1 VAAFLQDLIRSLV
14 PIDGPLLT
22 QLPPA
27 LRQTGKWVA
36 IGTGSALLLV
46 WNDQL
51 VLITGAGVGILF
63 AAYGMRSI
71 GWRAMITDG
80 MNLLDDLNTKLNR
93 HQQAGVNQPRK
104 HLPDYNHCLRDITD
118 ADPLKRLIA
127 VRQLHDIIIVAK
139 PTQQAHIAEYFRIM
153 LSREPDEMIREAL
166 LEGLAM
172 ISKIEPL
179 KNRRQPSSRPIQ
191 LRQTIFPPSLEASLE
206 TAFAIRATEERF
218 EREST
223 IG

>member
-1 VAAFLQDLIRSLV
+1 VAAFLEDLIRSLV

-22 QLPPA
+22 QLPLN
-27 LRQTGKWVA
+27 LRQTGKWLA

-51 VLITGAGVGILF
+51 VLVTGIGVGVLF
-63 AAYGMRSI
+63 AAYGMGSI

-80 MNLLDDLNTKLNR
+80 MNLLDELNAKLNR
-93 HQQAGVNQPRK
+93 HQPKQS
-104 HLPDYNHCLRDITD
+104 LPDYNRCLLDITD
-118 ADPLKRLIA
+118 PDPLKRLIG
-127 VRQLHDIIIVAK
+127 VHQLQEIIIVAK
-139 PTQQAHIAEYFRIM
+139 PAQQAHIAEYFRIM

-172 ISKIEPL
+172 INQISPL
-179 KNRRQPSSRPIQ
+179 KNQRQPSRRPIQ
-191 LRQTIFPPSLEASLE
+191 LRQTPKTVLAPSLE
-206 TAFAIRATEERF
+206 TAFAIRATEEKF
-218 EREST
+218 ERESA